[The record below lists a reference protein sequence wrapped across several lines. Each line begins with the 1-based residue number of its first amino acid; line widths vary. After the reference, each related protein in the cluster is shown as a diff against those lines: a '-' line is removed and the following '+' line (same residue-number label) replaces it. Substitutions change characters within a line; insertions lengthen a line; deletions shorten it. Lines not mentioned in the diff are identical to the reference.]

1 MGAGGTGL
9 RKDSQRTL
17 LSCPSRVASASAVG
31 TGDRGP
37 LPHCRLQDRS
47 TSTETGPWEAHAR
60 NVTPASRRRL
70 SGGATWPSDSTPTPQ
85 GHCGQGTLWPGSPAD
100 FPCFGVSSLQY
111 GKAHQEGVGREKE
124 GPPTRGCRARVGPE
138 GCFGNRPPCR
148 QRVVCT
154 RGSLCCLALSSLS
167 DAFQTHGA
175 AARKVQRIPRTL
187 HSESPNVNTRHLCFL
202 STPPPTHRHT
212 CMHPHTHPCASH
224 VLVCGHRATAGPTG
238 RAQGGIIMQKGDFW
252 LQTPKGWGG
261 LVRSGLPRA
270 DTRALGRSTHSA
282 RSGQPRPAALLLA
295 VTATTRA
302 TVNSIGPALPP
313 TSSTPTLSPPWEVDG
328 ALRGAS
334 GASGRSVASQVTR
347 PVVIK
352 SRLPVPNTHVG
363 GYNADHFADSDH
375 HCCYT
380 YDTPTAAL
388 GQSHTPLLSLPPPQ
402 A

>member
-1 MGAGGTGL
+1 M
-9 RKDSQRTL
+9 
-17 LSCPSRVASASAVG
+17 
-31 TGDRGP
+31 
-37 LPHCRLQDRS
+37 
-47 TSTETGPWEAHAR
+47 
-60 NVTPASRRRL
+60 
-70 SGGATWPSDSTPTPQ
+70 
-85 GHCGQGTLWPGSPAD
+85 
-100 FPCFGVSSLQY
+100 
-111 GKAHQEGVGREKE
+111 
-124 GPPTRGCRARVGPE
+124 
-138 GCFGNRPPCR
+138 
-148 QRVVCT
+148 VCT

-224 VLVCGHRATAGPTG
+224 LLVCGHRATAGPTG
-238 RAQGGIIMQKGDFW
+238 RAQGGVIMQKGDFW
-252 LQTPKGWGG
+252 LQTPKGWVG
-261 LVRSGLPRA
+261 LVRSGLPGA

-328 ALRGAS
+328 APRGAS

-347 PVVIK
+347 PAVIK

-388 GQSHTPLLSLPPPQ
+388 GQSHTPFLSLPPPQ
-402 A
+402 AWGPASTCRRGQRAQGTARAPPTLPEVQQTRLSSVSHAFTPAGLQQGPSRPRQPQASHAVSPASWLRKVTWNLHLLNQEK